1 MIVNFS
7 VQNYLCIKNK
17 VKLSF
22 EATASKDLEEYYV
35 SKKLSGKLRLL
46 KIGLIY
52 GANASGKTTVL
63 NALDFLRQMVN
74 DPFTKKTDVFDFEPY
89 LFDSKT
95 RAGNTFFSLE
105 FIQNEVKYLYEVEL
119 NKSAIVS
126 EKLFFYNPRKALV
139 FSRTTDMAK
148 QLTIINEIGS
158 KISLSN
164 EHKSALEANT
174 LWNNSVLG
182 GYLKTNIES
191 FELQEVSDWFKT
203 KLKPLIEPRTDL
215 LAYVS
220 SKIENKEIDTNNVV
234 QILKKA
240 DFNISGISI
249 EKKEL
254 VNSPELLNLL
264 IEKLKLS
271 ENKKTEIKEKGV
283 LESKEVLFHHTIE
296 NGSTVVLPY
305 RVESA
310 GTQRYYQFSGL
321 LDMMIR
327 NDVIFPIDELESS
340 LHPDLFKYFILTFLV
355 NSKHSQI
362 IATTHHRE
370 FLMEK
375 DILRNDSIWFTDKND
390 AGCVDL
396 YSLSDFDS
404 SVIRNTTSIYNA
416 YKIGKLGA
424 RPNLNDYFIN
434 IEDGKE

>member
-1 MIVNFS
+1 MIVNFA
-7 VQNYLCIKNK
+7 VQNFLCIKNR
-17 VKLSF
+17 VELSF

-35 SKKLSGKLRLL
+35 NKKLNGKLRLL

-63 NALDFLRQMVN
+63 KALDFLRRIVN
-74 DPFTKKTDVFDFEPY
+74 DPFAKKTDTFDFEPY

-95 RAGNTFFSLE
+95 LTENTLFSIE
-105 FIQNEVKYLYEVEL
+105 FIQNEVRYTYDVEL
-119 NKSAIVS
+119 NRSAIVS
-126 EKLFFYNPRKALV
+126 EKLYFYNPRKALV
-139 FSRTTDMAK
+139 FSRVTDMAK
-148 QLTIINEIGS
+148 QLTIIDEIGS
-158 KISLSN
+158 KIALSN

-174 LWNNSVLG
+174 LWNNTVLG

-191 FELQEVSDWFKT
+191 YELQEVSEWFKT
-203 KLKPLIEPRTDL
+203 KLKPLVEPRTDL

-249 EKKEL
+249 EKKEIG
-254 VNSPELLNLL
+254 NSPELFDLL
-264 IEKLKLS
+264 LDKLKIPES
-271 ENKKTEIKEKGV
+271 KKTEIKEKGV
-283 LESKEVLFHHTIE
+283 LESKEVLFHHAVD
-296 NGSTVVLPY
+296 NGTTVTLPY
-305 RVESA
+305 SAESA

-327 NDVIFPIDELESS
+327 NEVIFPIDELESS
-340 LHPDLFKYFILTFLV
+340 LHPDLFKYFVLSFLV
-355 NSKHSQI
+355 NSKNSQI

-370 FLMEK
+370 FLLEK
-375 DILRNDSIWFTDKND
+375 DILRNDSIWFTEKSD
-390 AGCVDL
+390 AGCMDL

-424 RPNLNDYFIN
+424 RPNLNDYYIN
-434 IEDGKE
+434 TEDGKE

>member
-1 MIVNFS
+1 MIVNLS

-191 FELQEVSDWFKT
+191 FEL
-203 KLKPLIEPRTDL
+203 
-215 LAYVS
+215 
-220 SKIENKEIDTNNVV
+220 
-234 QILKKA
+234 
-240 DFNISGISI
+240 
-249 EKKEL
+249 
-254 VNSPELLNLL
+254 
-264 IEKLKLS
+264 
-271 ENKKTEIKEKGV
+271 
-283 LESKEVLFHHTIE
+283 
-296 NGSTVVLPY
+296 
-305 RVESA
+305 
-310 GTQRYYQFSGL
+310 
-321 LDMMIR
+321 
-327 NDVIFPIDELESS
+327 
-340 LHPDLFKYFILTFLV
+340 
-355 NSKHSQI
+355 
-362 IATTHHRE
+362 
-370 FLMEK
+370 
-375 DILRNDSIWFTDKND
+375 
-390 AGCVDL
+390 
-396 YSLSDFDS
+396 
-404 SVIRNTTSIYNA
+404 
-416 YKIGKLGA
+416 
-424 RPNLNDYFIN
+424 
-434 IEDGKE
+434 